1 MCLSHTLSE
10 IEHQKRELRK
20 VRVFEVQVCRT
31 CGHFQKDTDFCDV
44 IGVSVVETIFQRLQV
59 GAVGRSPDD
68 LDRKVE
74 GFVGSGAMTGHDRE
88 QLLGVPLEVPVG

>member
-31 CGHFQKDTDFCDV
+31 CGHFQKDTDFWDV
-44 IGVSVVETIFQRLQV
+44 IGVCSISGLSVAGAAICSIDRWVEIR
-59 GAVGRSPDD
+59 R
-68 LDRKVE
+68 
-74 GFVGSGAMTGHDRE
+74 
-88 QLLGVPLEVPVG
+88 

>member
-31 CGHFQKDTDFCDV
+31 CGHFQKDTDFW
-44 IGVSVVETIFQRLQV
+44 VSGIDAGLVE
-59 GAVGRSPDD
+59 
-68 LDRKVE
+68 KKNK
-74 GFVGSGAMTGHDRE
+74 
-88 QLLGVPLEVPVG
+88 